1 MPVGWSLQQTTLAP
15 GSDKTRGQ
23 GSFGPLTGG
32 LDLTYLART
41 KGRHQSLTEIHYL
54 YSVKIEGGGGP
65 EILSC
70 KDMNS
75 SQNRQITAK

>member
-1 MPVGWSLQQTTLAP
+1 MDPFNIGPGQMKDLGTTSKFDGNSLSLQCK
-15 GSDKTRGQ
+15 DR
-23 GSFGPLTGG
+23 
-32 LDLTYLART
+32 
-41 KGRHQSLTEIHYL
+41 
-54 YSVKIEGGGGP
+54 GGGGP